1 MRVMGSQPTHQ
12 DVVGAVSQLCY
23 DSITELEAG
32 LKAQVDLDMVARE
45 EKERAK
51 DRAREEMKKA
61 KDRARMA
68 EEAAKSAAEE
78 AARLVVDLEA
88 QEKPRFAQS
97 DNYSAK
103 RVWLDTQ
110 DIGDN
115 DDEDD
120 NDDDNEEEEEEEEEE
135 EGNDSA
141 PDNVRILFIH

>member
-12 DVVGAVSQLCY
+12 DVAAAVSQLCY
-23 DSITELEAG
+23 DSIAELEAG
-32 LKAQVDLDMVARE
+32 LKAQVDSDTAARE

-78 AARLVVDLEA
+78 AARLVADLEA

-97 DNYSAK
+97 DNSSAK

-110 DIGDN
+110 DIV
-115 DDEDD
+115 D
-120 NDDDNEEEEEEEEEE
+120 NDDDDDEDHEEEEEEEEE

-141 PDNVRILFIH
+141 PDDVRILCIH

>member
-1 MRVMGSQPTHQ
+1 MGSQPTHQ
-12 DVVGAVSQLCY
+12 DVAAAVSQLCY
-23 DSITELEAG
+23 DSIAELEAG
-32 LKAQVDLDMVARE
+32 LKAQVDSDTAARE

-68 EEAAKSAAEE
+68 EEAA
-78 AARLVVDLEA
+78 RLVADLEA

-97 DNYSAK
+97 DNSSAK

-110 DIGDN
+110 DIV
-115 DDEDD
+115 D
-120 NDDDNEEEEEEEEEE
+120 NDDDDDDEDHEEEEEEEEE

-141 PDNVRILFIH
+141 PDDVRILCIH